1 MVVNLSRFAQA
12 AELDLS
18 EFRGS
23 TPVELFGATEFPQIG
38 DLPYFITLGPHGF
51 YWFSLESEDEKDV
64 PRFQITTQGSWDSVF
79 SGRALLDLEDML
91 ASYLTERRWFAGKS
105 ARITSV
111 ELFEAVSLYDGSTSR
126 RTSDPPV
133 AVLALM
139 GVELEDGTISTYV
152 LPLAFAVGAQ
162 SDDLCKWHPDA
173 VICDLRVEGDA
184 TNDGSEGVL
193 FDAVWEPR
201 FALGLLDTV
210 SRRRQLRGHGGRLV
224 GVPAPHLRQL
234 LDGME
239 ESSPTP
245 MAVEQS
251 NTSIAFSGRVIAK
264 LLRRVEPG
272 IHPGVE
278 VSRFL
283 SERAGFTDSPLA
295 GGHLEYRPDGL
306 GSEPIT
312 VATFEEFVE
321 NEGDGWGYVVD
332 NLARGMEDVVAAVD
346 LSELSASAVE
356 SMRIGPSADLDRIL
370 ESSSELHEAA
380 ALLIG
385 PHIEWSALLG
395 LRTAQM
401 HLALV
406 SDTQDPAFA
415 PEPFTTIDRR
425 AMTHA
430 APHQCKTRI
439 SVGSPL
445 FLGVSCDPRGDR
457 TRGRSVGALAGARE
471 IDGESLTHSLS
482 WRFPSRAG
490 PMDW

>member
-1 MVVNLSRFAQA
+1 MDDF
-12 AELDLS
+12 
-18 EFRGS
+18 
-23 TPVELFGATEFPQIG
+23 
-38 DLPYFITLGPHGF
+38 
-51 YWFSLESEDEKDV
+51 
-64 PRFQITTQGSWDSVF
+64 
-79 SGRALLDLEDML
+79 
-91 ASYLTERRWFAGKS
+91 
-105 ARITSV
+105 
-111 ELFEAVSLYDGSTSR
+111 
-126 RTSDPPV
+126 V
-133 AVLALM
+133 AN
-139 GVELEDGTISTYV
+139 G
-152 LPLAFAVGAQ
+152 
-162 SDDLCKWHPDA
+162 
-173 VICDLRVEGDA
+173 
-184 TNDGSEGVL
+184 L

-415 PEPFTTIDRR
+415 PEPFTAIDRR

-430 APHQCKTRI
+430 ARI
-439 SVGSPL
+439 NAKRAFRSVRRYSSGSPVIREVIERGDEVL
-445 FLGVSCDPRGDR
+445 ERLQALGRSTAKVSRIRCHGDFHLGQVLWTGKDFIIIDFDGEPSNSLIQRRRKRPALVDVAGMLRSFGYASRAAALKVARSLATLDESQLEPWLALWCKGVSSTFLGSYLDGIPEESVVLEDR
-457 TRGRSVGALAGARE
+457 RDMDTLLEFFLFDKALYELNYEANNRPDWIEIPAKGILDLLGRPNEA
-471 IDGESLTHSLS
+471 
-482 WRFPSRAG
+482 
-490 PMDW
+490 